1 MAQKQKI
8 YLPTFI
14 SSINYDAARVLP
26 HVYFYN
32 GTKACE
38 PYYIENTNGVA
49 NQFDVFPYVDNY
61 SGNVT
66 TTSSLSLLF
75 NNEVAVYG
83 EAPSGS
89 LYTEYWEKYVELLYN
104 PRTRIMNCSA
114 IIPLAEYF
122 KMNLNDIVQ
131 FRGNHYHLRAINQYN
146 LSNGECELE
155 LLGPILGDVL
165 ANILPGIQCNFDFD
179 ISDIYY
185 GWRIQTCDETPVTY
199 EVTFNTTSSIVPGM
213 IISASS
219 EISGCWYVSGSVT
232 QSVLDYYN
240 VGVYGTYTSCASC
253 SMTPPPPPPPLN
265 CTSSVSWSLSTAPTS
280 STSTIQIDVSGS
292 TLVYATGSATGNFTL
307 ATTSSLDIY
316 GGTETGAH
324 TGSYYSMSVK
334 QNGTSIYEYFGDLF
348 GELHFTSSCSSSYE
362 VFVSS
367 SYSASAEPT
376 GPYYYTGL
384 ICGGS
389 IVGEFYSN
397 SNLGDTPGVIYAYS
411 ATAGGTNQC
420 FDNVNRIYT
429 PNSNPILGVYEDCA
443 TCTDCSTTQWKID
456 NSSSGTDCYWGG
468 TDCSSATLGGTI
480 GAYSIGYTPCV
491 KDGTLTTT
499 GFPVVT
505 VDAIC

>member
-26 HVYFYN
+26 HIYFYN

-49 NQFDVFPYVDNY
+49 NLFEEFPYFDNY

-75 NNEVAVYG
+75 NNEAAVYG

-114 IIPLAEYF
+114 IIPLADYF
-122 KMNLNDIVQ
+122 KMDLNDIVQ
-131 FRGNHYHLRAINQYN
+131 FRGNHYHLRAINNYN
-146 LSNGECELE
+146 LSNGECDLE

-165 ANILPGIQCNFDFD
+165 ANILPGKQCEFDFD
-179 ISDIYY
+179 IEDVYY
-185 GWRIQTCDETPVTY
+185 GWRIITCDETPVTY

-219 EISGCWYVSGSVT
+219 EISGCWTISGSVT
-232 QSVLDYYN
+232 QSSMDYYD
-240 VGVYGTYTSCASC
+240 VGIYGTYTTCASC
-253 SMTPPPPPPPLN
+253 SMAPPPLN

-280 STSTIQIDVSGS
+280 STSTLQIDVSGS
-292 TLVYATGSATGNFTL
+292 TLVYTTGSATGNFTL

-316 GGTETGAH
+316 GGTETGPH

-334 QNGTSIYEYFGDLF
+334 QNGTSIYEYFGNNY
-348 GELHFTSSCSSSYE
+348 GELHFTSSCSASYQ

-367 SYSASAEPT
+367 SYSASISPSNSSWRIANMDCGGGTLNDVGINSNFIGTLDGPSTFPLTSTLYGDVYSPDGILYGTGSTNNIQFNVTTNIAGTGNCGVVRVEINSGERIYETYFTTNPYPQVTDVVINNLDNVYAYVQCYT
-376 GPYYYTGL
+376 GP
-384 ICGGS
+384 C
-389 IVGEFYSN
+389 
-397 SNLGDTPGVIYAYS
+397 P
-411 ATAGGTNQC
+411 
-420 FDNVNRIYT
+420 
-429 PNSNPILGVYEDCA
+429 
-443 TCTDCSTTQWKID
+443 
-456 NSSSGTDCYWGG
+456 
-468 TDCSSATLGGTI
+468 
-480 GAYSIGYTPCV
+480 
-491 KDGTLTTT
+491 
-499 GFPVVT
+499 
-505 VDAIC
+505 